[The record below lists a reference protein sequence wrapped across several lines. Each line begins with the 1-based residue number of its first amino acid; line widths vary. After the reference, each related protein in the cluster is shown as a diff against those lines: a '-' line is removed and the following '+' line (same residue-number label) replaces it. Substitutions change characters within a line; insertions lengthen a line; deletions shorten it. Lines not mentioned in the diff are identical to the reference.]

1 MRKYNRCCD
10 NCKYRYDTSYEYK
23 DSECLI
29 FGEET
34 PDVFT
39 SDKYINGCCLHHKEL
54 QKLDELLN
62 LSSLSKLE
70 KYIKYYNYMESLE
83 EKYRS

>member
-10 NCKYRYDTSYEYK
+10 NCKYRHDTSYEYK

-34 PDVFT
+34 PEVFT

-54 QKLDELLN
+54 QKLEYLINNDN
-62 LSSLSKLE
+62 YKNFNN
-70 KYIKYYNYMESLE
+70 YIESLKQ
-83 EKYRS
+83 KYRS

>member
-10 NCKYRYDTSYEYK
+10 NCKYIHDTSYEYK

-54 QKLDELLN
+54 QKLEYLINNEDYKN
-62 LSSLSKLE
+62 FNND
-70 KYIKYYNYMESLE
+70 IESLKR
-83 EKYRS
+83 KYRS

>member
-10 NCKYRYDTSYEYK
+10 NCKYIHDTSYEYK

-54 QKLDELLN
+54 K
-62 LSSLSKLE
+62 KLE
-70 KYIKYYNYMESLE
+70 YLINNEDYKNFNNYIESLKQ
-83 EKYRS
+83 KYRS

>member
-10 NCKYRYDTSYEYK
+10 NCKYRHDTSYEYK

-54 QKLDELLN
+54 QKLEYLIN
-62 LSSLSKLE
+62 NENYKNFNN
-70 KYIKYYNYMESLE
+70 YIERLKQ
-83 EKYRS
+83 KYRR

>member
-10 NCKYRYDTSYEYK
+10 NCKYRHNTSYEYK

-54 QKLDELLN
+54 QKLEYLINNEDYKN
-62 LSSLSKLE
+62 FNN
-70 KYIKYYNYMESLE
+70 YIESLKQ
-83 EKYRS
+83 KYRS

>member
-34 PDVFT
+34 PAVFT

-54 QKLDELLN
+54 QKLEYLINNDN
-62 LSSLSKLE
+62 YKNFNN
-70 KYIKYYNYMESLE
+70 YIESLKQ
-83 EKYRS
+83 KYRS

>member
-10 NCKYRYDTSYEYK
+10 NCKYRHDTSYEYK

-54 QKLDELLN
+54 QKLEYLINNEDYKN
-62 LSSLSKLE
+62 FNN
-70 KYIKYYNYMESLE
+70 YIESLKQ
-83 EKYRS
+83 KYRS

>member
-10 NCKYRYDTSYEYK
+10 NCKYRHDTSYEYK

-34 PDVFT
+34 PAVFT

-54 QKLDELLN
+54 QKLEYF
-62 LSSLSKLE
+62 SKNIRKL
-70 KYIKYYNYMESLE
+70 
-83 EKYRS
+83 

>member
-10 NCKYRYDTSYEYK
+10 NCKYRHDTSYEYK
-23 DSECLI
+23 DSECLL

-34 PDVFT
+34 PVEFT

-54 QKLDELLN
+54 QKMEYLINNEDYKN
-62 LSSLSKLE
+62 FNN
-70 KYIKYYNYMESLE
+70 YIESLKQ
-83 EKYRS
+83 KYRS